1 MNFGKIASVSVC
13 IGLMTGPLMMVAA
26 QDRGLTADLSLMML
40 LETGPSDNSSYPRMV
55 FIKYKYIVVA
65 YIAYTR

>member
-13 IGLMTGPLMMVAA
+13 IGLMTGPLMMVAV

-40 LETGPSDNSSYPRMV
+40 LETGPRAIPGWCSLNINILSSL
-55 FIKYKYIVVA
+55 
-65 YIAYTR
+65 T